1 MILVKYIML
10 NSVFAEKK
18 SSLLGITLTHL
29 GQYCR
34 ALKVSL
40 LLELNN
46 PWTVRPV
53 AEDL

>member
-1 MILVKYIML
+1 MILVQYILL

-18 SSLLGITLTHL
+18 SSLLGIIFTNL

-46 PWTVRPV
+46 HWTVRLV